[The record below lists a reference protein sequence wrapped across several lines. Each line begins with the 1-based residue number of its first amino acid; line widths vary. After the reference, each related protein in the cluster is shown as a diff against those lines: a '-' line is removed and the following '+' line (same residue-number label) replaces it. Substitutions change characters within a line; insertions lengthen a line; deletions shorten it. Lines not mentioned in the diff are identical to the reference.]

1 MDPENSFKPYEEIK
15 DDLKF
20 ITASDVKM
28 KIILSLKDGQK
39 KLSDIKNRINIS
51 SSTILH
57 NMRQLESKK
66 FVIKEFQDYSLS
78 QTGEIVALNL
88 ITMINSIYLAKK
100 NKNFWLNHEISG
112 IPEELINK
120 IEYLCNI
127 DVLEYKTA
135 ISMIIESFN
144 DSKNAKCIFKDPNC
158 EKILFEILNNKKR
171 CINLILKDTYINE
184 IIHANKDQET
194 YLNKNVKLW
203 KLNKDLKLNLIV
215 LDNLMFLNL
224 PYIGQN
230 PHNISYLV
238 IKNIEGVNWGKEL
251 FDYYLNQSEEFNLS

>member
-1 MDPENSFKPYEEIK
+1 MDSENIFKPYEEIK

-28 KIILSLKDGQK
+28 KIILSLKEGQK
-39 KLSDIKNRINIS
+39 KLSDIKNSINIS

-66 FVIKEFQDYSLS
+66 LVIKEFQDYSLS
-78 QTGEIVALNL
+78 QTGEIVVLNL
-88 ITMINSIYLAKK
+88 ITMINSIYLAKR
-100 NKNFWLNHEISG
+100 NKNFWLNHEING
-112 IPEELINK
+112 IPEVLINK

-127 DVLEYKTA
+127 DVLEYKSALSTLKEA
-135 ISMIIESFN
+135 FN
-144 DSKNAKCIFKDPNC
+144 GSKNVKCIFKDPNC
-158 EKILFEILNNKKR
+158 EKILFEVLNNKKR
-171 CINLILKDTYINE
+171 SLNLILKDTYINK
-184 IIHANKDQET
+184 IIPANKNQEA

-203 KLNKDLKLNLIV
+203 KFNKDLKLNLIV

-224 PYIGQN
+224 PYIGQS
-230 PHNISYLV
+230 PYKIYYLV